1 MGWNGGDHEVMTVAA
16 TEMSASISGLE
27 PSTLYKF
34 RILAKNALG
43 KSAPSADL
51 LIKTEEEG

>member
-1 MGWNGGDHEVMTVAA
+1 MTVAS
-16 TEMSASISGLE
+16 TEMSASIVGLE
-27 PSTLYKF
+27 PSTLYKI
-34 RILAKNALG
+34 RIFAKNSLG